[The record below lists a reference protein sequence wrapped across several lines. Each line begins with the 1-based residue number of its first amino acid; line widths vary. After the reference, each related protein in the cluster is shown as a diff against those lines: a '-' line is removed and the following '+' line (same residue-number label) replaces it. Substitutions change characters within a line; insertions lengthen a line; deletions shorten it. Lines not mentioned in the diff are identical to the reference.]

1 MLAKIV
7 SVLLVITD
15 MNRESDPARSWC
27 AAGKGGGS
35 EGKRGGS
42 EGKRGGSEGK
52 RGGSAGRAARDE
64 GYH

>member
-42 EGKRGGSEGK
+42 EGKRGG
-52 RGGSAGRAARDE
+52 RAARDE